1 MRLRDYADFKSC
13 RVRNSSS
20 VQRKLTKNSL
30 LTAMM
35 EDLRQPSAVK
45 NDKNSVV
52 KLQQKPRASFFV
64 VNVEKRIGQRSGHR
78 RVRDCG

>member
-1 MRLRDYADFKSC
+1 
-13 RVRNSSS
+13 
-20 VQRKLTKNSL
+20 
-30 LTAMM
+30 MM

-64 VNVEKRIGQRSGHR
+64 VNVEKRIGQRSGYR

>member
-1 MRLRDYADFKSC
+1 
-13 RVRNSSS
+13 
-20 VQRKLTKNSL
+20 
-30 LTAMM
+30 MM
-35 EDLRQPSAVK
+35 EDLRQPGAVK

-64 VNVEKRIGQRSGHR
+64 VNVEKRIGQRSGHK